1 MFTHNMAASN
11 KMQMVLSHDS
21 SIIVSYRQQPP
32 VVSAWEPSVNHF
44 VQLLLNF
51 TSNGQN
57 IMFY

>member
-1 MFTHNMAASN
+1 MAASN